1 MLKKLE
7 DLIKFFPLIFIL
19 LTTLG
24 YIHLQSY
31 YYFFDIEIINY
42 LDVSEIVLLFFDK
55 SILLIA
61 GILII
66 IPISYILDN
75 KLSQSNNQETIQRP
89 ETKINSDKY
98 LKRMGYFIVF
108 IMIVR
113 LALNVISGN
122 YISLVFTIGFI
133 ICLFIF
139 FLLEKYLF
147 KILIQKFSVFFFL
160 SLFASFAMLLLASLL
175 TISNIVEK
183 GYNIRYN
190 NEIIKEVSFSY
201 NNKIIQTSKE
211 LIYIGETK
219 KNIFLFNPKK
229 NETMIF
235 KMENIDNF
243 RIKIK

>member
-31 YYFFDIEIINY
+31 YYFFDIEILNY

-61 GILII
+61 GILIVI
-66 IPISYILDN
+66 AISYILDD
-75 KLSQSNNQETIQRP
+75 KLSQETDK
-89 ETKINSDKY
+89 EKTKVKINTDKH
-98 LKRMGYFIVF
+98 LKKMGYFLVF

-113 LALNVISGN
+113 ITLNIILGN
-122 YISLVFTIGFI
+122 YISFVFTIGFV
-133 ICLFIF
+133 ICLLIF
-139 FLLEKYLF
+139 FLFEKYLF
-147 KILIQKFSVFFFL
+147 KILIKKFSAFFFL
-160 SLFASFAMLLLASLL
+160 SLFTSLAMLLLVSLL
-175 TISNIVEK
+175 TISTIIEK
-183 GYNIRYN
+183 GYDIRYN
-190 NEIIKEVSFSY
+190 HKIIKEVCFTY
-201 NNKIIQTSKE
+201 NDKTIQTSKE

-219 KNIFLFNPKK
+219 KNIFFFNSKK
-229 NETMIF
+229 KETIIF

-243 RIKIK
+243 KIKN